1 MAKQNQAQV
10 AYEKIREKLI
20 SRVFEPG
27 QRLIERV
34 WSENFNAQTQGN
46 IHHARHVGPSAV
58 QPAGQQLAF
67 YGGEGPYSTPAE
79 MSELNEI
86 RVVLESA
93 AAKLAIN
100 RATKGDIAQ
109 LAKICEHMRL
119 MVENEYKMG
128 VSEADLKFHE
138 TLIKSAHNSKLE
150 FIYKT
155 ANLPLS
161 MHMPPT
167 ITKEQLISEV
177 AGHVAIVEALKKKNL
192 PEMLNLLTCG
202 LA

>member
-1 MAKQNQAQV
+1 MAKQNQAQA

-20 SRVFEPG
+20 SRVLEPG

-34 WSENFNAQTQGN
+34 WAENFNVNRADVRQ
-46 IHHARHVGPSAV
+46 
-58 QPAGQQLAF
+58 AF
-67 YGGEGPYSTPAE
+67 SRLLGEGLLKAGPKGGFFVREFTPAE